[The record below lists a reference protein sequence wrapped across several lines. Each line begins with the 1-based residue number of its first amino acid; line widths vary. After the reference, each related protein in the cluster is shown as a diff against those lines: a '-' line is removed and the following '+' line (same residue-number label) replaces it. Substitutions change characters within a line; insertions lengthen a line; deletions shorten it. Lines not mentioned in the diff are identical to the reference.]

1 MGSCDRQAS
10 EELTKGGEFE
20 DEQDSNDTFRF
31 CGLMSL
37 AVHVERLGPRSDR
50 ILLSDK
56 DLVGR
61 RRLAPQL

>member
-1 MGSCDRQAS
+1 MTDKRRRNWPN
-10 EELTKGGEFE
+10 KGGEFE

-37 AVHVERLGPRSDR
+37 AVHAERLGPRSDR